1 MRKPTSRP
9 PRAQLLAMRRIERE
23 LSTKTAEITE
33 RLEQLAGRLHEL
45 DPAELDRLKRQ
56 IDLQLMIFERLG
68 PESVDG
74 KSDKA

>member
-9 PRAQLLAMRRIERE
+9 PRAQRLAMRRVERE
-23 LSTKTAEITE
+23 LTAKTAEITE

-45 DPAELDRLKRQ
+45 DPADLDRLKRQ
-56 IDLQLMIFERLG
+56 IDLHLMIFERPG

-74 KSDKA
+74 KA

>member
-23 LSTKTAEITE
+23 LSAKTTEITE

-45 DPAELDRLKRQ
+45 DPAELDQLKRQ
-56 IDLQLMIFERLG
+56 IDLQLMLFEHPG
-68 PESVDG
+68 PESMDG
-74 KSDKA
+74 KADKD

>member
-1 MRKPTSRP
+1 
-9 PRAQLLAMRRIERE
+9 MRRIERE
-23 LSTKTAEITE
+23 LSAKTAEITE

-56 IDLQLMIFERLG
+56 IDLQLMIFERPG